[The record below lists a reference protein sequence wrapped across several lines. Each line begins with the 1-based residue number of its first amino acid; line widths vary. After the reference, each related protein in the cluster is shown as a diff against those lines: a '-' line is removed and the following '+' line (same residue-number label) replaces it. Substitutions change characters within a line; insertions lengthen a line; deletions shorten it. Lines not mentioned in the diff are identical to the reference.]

1 MKEKN
6 LAAIDLGTNSFHML
20 VVKVRQDGSYESI
33 AKEKEPVR
41 LGSGSGDYEEIDEE
55 AMGRGIACLKRFKV
69 IAESHKA
76 EIFAIATSALREALN
91 REVFLK
97 KAKKE
102 AGIRIDVVNGQEEA
116 RLIYFGILQGLPV
129 FKKRILMVDIGGG
142 STEIL
147 VGEGGDV
154 LFSQSL
160 KIGAVRL
167 SERFFTKDTIEITD
181 VQRCRFHIEAYIL
194 PLIEEIH
201 KWKPEIIIGSSGS
214 ITSIGSMVLAMRN
227 EKRDRLNGFEFE
239 AQEFRKIRESLDSAN
254 TFKKRTRIPGL
265 EEKRADII
273 VAGSLILDEIFK
285 HFNLKKMMISDFA
298 LREGIVYDKI
308 KNWKR
313 YETLEFHSLDNIR
326 TKAIRSISKLYPQGK
341 EHSEQ
346 VTHLALRLFDELLA
360 LHNLGT
366 HEKEYLEA
374 AALLHQVG
382 LAISHSAYHKHSYY
396 IIRNSEHM
404 VGFSNSEIEI
414 IALIARYHRK
424 SIPKPKH
431 EEFKILSNEEQ
442 SLVKKLASLLKLADA
457 MDRSLRRNISD
468 LSVTISENKV
478 EMILIPNKKADPHLE
493 IFSLEENKDLFEY
506 TYNRKLHI
514 SVSKNPKKSIL

>member
-20 VVKVRQDGSYESI
+20 IVKVRQDGSYESI
-33 AKEKEPVR
+33 AKEKEAVR
-41 LGSGSGDYEEIDEE
+41 LGSGSGDYEEIDEA
-55 AMGRGIACLKRFKV
+55 AMNRGIACLKRFKV
-69 IAESHKA
+69 IADSHKA
-76 EIFAIATSALREALN
+76 EVFAIATSALREALN
-91 REVFLK
+91 RDVFLK

-102 AGIRIDVVNGQEEA
+102 AGVHIDVVKGQEEA

-129 FKKRILMVDIGGG
+129 YKKRILMVDIGGG

-147 VGEGGDV
+147 IGEGGDV

-167 SERFFTKDTIEITD
+167 SERFFTKETMELTD
-181 VQRCRFHIEAYIL
+181 IQRCRFHIEAYIL
-194 PLIEEIH
+194 PLVAEIQ
-201 KWKPEIIIGSSGS
+201 KWKPEVIIGSSGS
-214 ITSIGSMVLAMRN
+214 ITSIGSMVLALRS

-239 AQEFRKIRESLDSAN
+239 ASELRKIRESLDAAN
-254 TFKKRTRIPGL
+254 TLKKRSKIPGL

-273 VAGSLILDEIFK
+273 TAGSLILDEIFK
-285 HFNLKKMMISDFA
+285 HFNLKKMMISDYA

-313 YETLEFHSLDNIR
+313 YESRDFHSLDNIR
-326 TKAIRSISKLYPQGK
+326 TKAIRSISNLYPQGK
-341 EHSEQ
+341 EHSEH
-346 VTHLALRLFDELLA
+346 VTHLSLRLFDEMLG

-431 EEFKILSNEEQ
+431 EEFKILSPEEQ
-442 SLVKKLASLLKLADA
+442 SLVKKLASILKIADA
-457 MDRSLRRNISD
+457 LDRSLKKNIMD
-468 LSVTISENKV
+468 VSVSMSETKV
-478 EMILIPNKKADPHLE
+478 ELILLPRKKADPHLE
-493 IFSLEENKDLFEY
+493 IFSLEENKDLFEH
-506 TYNRKLHI
+506 TYNRKLSI
-514 SVSKNPKKSIL
+514 SLSPDSKKRIL